1 MPVRFQADAD
11 FNQIIVSAVV
21 RRSPQID
28 FRTATA
34 AGLAGIPD
42 AEVLAIAAREGRV
55 LVTHDRST
63 MPDHFREFT
72 RSQSSPG
79 LIVVPQS
86 LSIREVADTLILIW
100 TATTADEWTNRIVY
114 LPI

>member
-11 FNQIIVSAVV
+11 FNQIIVAAVV

-28 FRTATA
+28 FRTAAA
-34 AGLAGIPD
+34 AGLAGVPD
-42 AEVLAIAAREGRV
+42 AEVLTIAAREGRV

-63 MPDHFREFT
+63 MPVHFQAFI

-79 LIVVPQS
+79 LIVIPQS
-86 LSIREVADTLILIW
+86 LAIREVADTLSLIW
-100 TATTADEWTNRIVY
+100 TATAADEWTNRIVY